1 MTDIGK
7 NRVEERDPLWLLN
20 QYRVAELRGAGAIMR
35 MGRLA
40 DDLTLSTDLSR
51 HLRDES
57 VHAWLWTKAIREMGG
72 ELIEMDEP
80 YQTRLAMH
88 FGIPRSLTDL
98 LALTW
103 VSEKRG
109 VKQYEKHLDVA
120 EGSPLIKRT
129 LRGILKD
136 EHWHVAYI
144 SEELQR
150 RVHADAS
157 VQQTIDKALEAD
169 LMAID
174 ALRAMP
180 ELDKVE
186 AHGTGR
192 AL

>member
-1 MTDIGK
+1 MTEVEK
-7 NRVEERDPLWLLN
+7 NRIEELDPLWLLN

-40 DDLTLSTDLSR
+40 DDLTLTTDLSR

-57 VHAWLWTKAIREMGG
+57 VHAWLWTKVIRDMGG
-72 ELIEMDEP
+72 QLVEMDEP
-80 YQTRLAMH
+80 YQTRLALN

-103 VSEKRG
+103 VSERRG
-109 VKQYEKHLDVA
+109 VKQYKEHLDVA
-120 EGSPLIKRT
+120 EASPLIKRT

-136 EHWHVAYI
+136 EQWHVEYI
-144 SEELQR
+144 SKELQR
-150 RVHADAS
+150 RVHADAR

-169 LMAID
+169 LTSVD

-180 ELDKVE
+180 ELDKVA
-186 AHGTGR
+186 AHDAGQP
-192 AL
+192 L